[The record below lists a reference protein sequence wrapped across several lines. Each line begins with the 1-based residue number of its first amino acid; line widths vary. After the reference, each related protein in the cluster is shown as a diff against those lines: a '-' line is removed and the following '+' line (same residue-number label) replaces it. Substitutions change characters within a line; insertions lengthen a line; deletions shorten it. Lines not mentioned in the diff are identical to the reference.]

1 MKALIVDIDGV
12 ILQDETVL
20 PGARDLVAR
29 LVAGA
34 ERLPF
39 LFLTNYP
46 SQTPADLRDR
56 FRAAGI
62 DVDVP
67 VKHFYT
73 SAIATAEFLHDQAG
87 DRRKAYV
94 IGEGA
99 LVHALCQAGFVLS

>member
-1 MKALIVDIDGV
+1 VKALIVDIDGV
-12 ILQDETVL
+12 VLQDDDAL
-20 PGARDLVAR
+20 PGAHELVAR
-29 LVAGA
+29 LVASA
-34 ERLPF
+34 DRLPF

-73 SAIATAEFLHDQAG
+73 SAIATAEFLNDQAG
-87 DRRKAYV
+87 DRRKAFV

-99 LVHALCQAGFVLS
+99 LVHAL